1 MSGSSS
7 GSGLELFG
15 TGMIMGIVHVLTGP
29 DHLSALATLS
39 GTNIARH
46 HALLSDHDHDHDS
59 AYVDERDYNSANNI
73 IYNQSMLGRLCL
85 RYICNKNNSRYQAF
99 LLGIRW
105 GIGHSI
111 GLLLVGG
118 TLIALEQSSN
128 DEWIY
133 MDDTLTAV
141 LESFVGVFMLVVG
154 VYGLCKAFRNREEN
168 ATLVAGEEYEY
179 DDDLEMDVDAS
190 ATLRVTTVTTNHIEM
205 SYPERDGTYRQN
217 LDDSGRSQRSHHEH
231 LEDII
236 SQMERHLT
244 QDESSIYGGNRSHSL
259 DISERVSISTQRM
272 SVQTDQN
279 EEFFGDALRN
289 SMRSADGTV
298 MTIPLDA
305 LLMDQ
310 QQQPNQQPQHHQQIQ
325 QKSDRKSYRKS
336 SVSRQNSRD
345 FNSSIRSDVN
355 DNTTTSSAPLG
366 RLASFAVPQQDGNHH
381 HHHYHYHQIFHKCCY
396 FCTPGT
402 LALATGIVHGVAG
415 PGGVLGVIPAVQLKE
430 ARLALLY
437 LGTFCMTSTLVMG
450 GFAAFYGTMSE
461 WMAGVGES
469 NGGGSGAGS
478 RIFQVELGSS
488 CLSII
493 VGIVWL
499 TLLSMG
505 KLEEVFP

>member
-1 MSGSSS
+1 MSRSGTGSC
-7 GSGLELFG
+7 LELFG
-15 TGMIMGIVHVLTGP
+15 TGIIMGIVHVLTGP

-46 HALLSDHDHDHDS
+46 HALLSDHDHDG
-59 AYVDERDYNSANNI
+59 ANNANEREYNSAINNMRK
-73 IYNQSMLGRLCL
+73 QSVLGRLCL
-85 RYICNKNNSRYQAF
+85 RFCCNKNNSRYQAF
-99 LLGIRW
+99 LLGVRW

-118 TLIALEQSSN
+118 TLIVLEQSSN
-128 DEWIY
+128 DEWIN

-141 LESFVGVFMLVVG
+141 LESFVGVFMLIVG

-168 ATLVAGEEYEY
+168 VTLVAGEEYEY
-179 DDDLEMDVDAS
+179 DDDDDLEMNVDIS
-190 ATLRVTTVTTNHIEM
+190 ATQRITNVTTNHIEM
-205 SYPERDGTYRQN
+205 SYPERDGIYRQN

-236 SQMERHLT
+236 SQMERHLN
-244 QDESSIYGGNRSHSL
+244 QDGSSIYDDNRCHSL
-259 DISERVSISTQRM
+259 DISERVSISAQRM

-289 SMRSADGTV
+289 SMRSTDGTV

-310 QQQPNQQPQHHQQIQ
+310 QQQSNQQPQYQQQ
-325 QKSDRKSYRKS
+325 QHKSNRKTSRKS

-345 FNSSIRSDVN
+345 FNNSIQSDINDIIPTSSNSLSRFSSI
-355 DNTTTSSAPLG
+355 
-366 RLASFAVPQQDGNHH
+366 AVPQRDGSNH
-381 HHHYHYHQIFHKCCY
+381 HHHYHYHQIFQKCCC

-437 LGTFCMTSTLVMG
+437 LGTFCLTSTLVMG
-450 GFAAFYGTMSE
+450 GFAAFYGRVSE
-461 WMAGVGES
+461 WMAGVGEG
-469 NGGGSGAGS
+469 NAGGNGAGS
-478 RIFQVELGSS
+478 RIFQVEVGSS
-488 CLSII
+488 SLSII